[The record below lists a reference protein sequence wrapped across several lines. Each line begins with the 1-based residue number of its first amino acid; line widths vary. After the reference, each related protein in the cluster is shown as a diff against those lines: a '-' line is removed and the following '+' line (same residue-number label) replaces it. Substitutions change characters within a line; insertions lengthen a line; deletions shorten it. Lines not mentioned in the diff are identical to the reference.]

1 VRVVEDRSL
10 DALLAA
16 NARADRALGRA
27 QAAWQ
32 AAVLRA
38 HRGVARDAMIRV
50 RCARC
55 GLHILGLPRDR
66 DVVMARAAMHAR
78 VCPGGD
84 RGGDVWS
91 PLVHHADV
99 PASRGP
105 SLRLIRGGA
114 LRSS

>member
-1 VRVVEDRSL
+1 MCLVVEDRSL

-16 NARADRALGRA
+16 NARADRALRRA
-27 QAAWQ
+27 RAAWQ
-32 AAVLRA
+32 AAVHAQGGLT
-38 HRGVARDAMIRV
+38 RDAMIRV

-55 GLHILGLPRDR
+55 GLRILGLPHDR
-66 DVVMARAAMHAR
+66 DVVTARAAMHAT

-84 RGGDVWS
+84 RGRDVWS